1 LNIRIKLSVSL
12 CLPLLLLLNSCFLV
26 KKNAL
31 NEIERKVVI
40 GRAVHSDSTD
50 AADAIVSLF
59 DVRIIDQ
66 HDSILKTY
74 STTTSRNGY
83 FILQGVPDGQY
94 LLYIYDVSRGK
105 CDLSCVKKMQTS
117 LQLGEPVVLKS
128 LVTLKGRVISTE
140 KVDWIKIIVPGFGA
154 ATKPDVN
161 GWYVLSDVP
170 AGNYE
175 LAFVRGK
182 SVEYL
187 HVNITDD
194 IKDTV
199 LIRDFYF
206 GYQSSSFSS
215 AYEHC
220 LYPEVYRSENWIL
233 MRNP

>member
-12 CLPLLLLLNSCFLV
+12 CLPLLLLIGSCFPV
-26 KKNAL
+26 KKSVSNDV
-31 NEIERKVVI
+31 ERKVVI
-40 GRAVHSDSTD
+40 GRAVHSDSTE
-50 AADAIVSLF
+50 AADALVSLF

-94 LLYIYDVSRGK
+94 LLYIYDISRGK

-117 LQLGEPVVLKS
+117 LLLGEPVELKS
-128 LVTLKGRVISTE
+128 LVTLKGRVISVE

-154 ATKPDVN
+154 TTTPDVN
-161 GWYVLSDVP
+161 GRYVLSEVP

-175 LAFVRGK
+175 LAFVSGK

-187 HVNITDD
+187 HVIITDD
-194 IKDTV
+194 MTDTV
-199 LIRDFYF
+199 LIRDFHF
-206 GYQSSSFSS
+206 GYQSS
-215 AYEHC
+215 
-220 LYPEVYRSENWIL
+220 
-233 MRNP
+233 